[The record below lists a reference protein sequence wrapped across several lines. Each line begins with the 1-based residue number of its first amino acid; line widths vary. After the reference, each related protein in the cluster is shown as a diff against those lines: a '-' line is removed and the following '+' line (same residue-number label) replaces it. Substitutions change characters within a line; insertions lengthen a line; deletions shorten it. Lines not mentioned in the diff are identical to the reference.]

1 MLGPGDFYPPII
13 TSKVQD
19 LYALK
24 GETIA
29 FVCELGKNDN
39 AWKIEWYFIKDD
51 LITVLESSQDNSI
64 KIEKFSS
71 AVGEKLTIKSV
82 QVNILKP
89 F

>member
-1 MLGPGDFYPPII
+1 MLGPGDFSPPII
-13 TSKVQD
+13 TSKVQN
-19 LYALK
+19 LHAAK
-24 GETIA
+24 GETIE

-64 KIEKFSS
+64 KIEKLNS

-82 QVNILKP
+82 QVNI
-89 F
+89 